1 MYKFTPFIKYR
12 ANGRVY
18 TSYELENAFCKICI
32 DADEEK
38 ITASV
43 IPTTKIELIEF
54 KLDTKRPVKRNDVF
68 FSNGY
73 QSWST
78 SLEVQKESCLK
89 TSFALKNVSKWA
101 KEATE
106 VSGDYGFAGYK
117 KEKGYFHSN
126 GYTYVRNGKD
136 VEFFGSLTERNGYTI
151 FKYDMN
157 TSDFSIVKDVEGF
170 KLEKECEL
178 VSVVTFEGAYD
189 EVFDRYFHQMG
200 VPEPKIKK
208 MTGYTSWYNYFQ
220 KIDENII
227 LRDLDGMDCA
237 KDDVTIFQIDDG
249 YEPKVGDWLIKN
261 EKDFPNGMKFI
272 ADKIHEKGYLAG
284 IWLAPFNA
292 QKDSEIFKN
301 HPEWFIKEPGSKRP
315 QLGAFAWGGAYT
327 LDIYNDGARA
337 YIKKCFDVVFN
348 EWGYDMVKLD
358 FLYSECALPRNGK
371 SRGQI
376 MCEAMDF
383 LKECVGEHLFL
394 GCGVPILPSFGI
406 VDACR
411 ISCDVSLSFKPQLI
425 NKINVNNE
433 IPSTQNAIN
442 NTIFRRHLSGRVFA
456 NDPDVFFLRDFNL
469 KFNFEQKLLLGF
481 INSLLGD
488 VLFVSDNVGFYS
500 EKEVMLLKKFFTEEK
515 KEIVSA
521 ERVGLGEDIEVVF
534 KDGNINKTLKF
545 NLISGNSNIRE
556 ILGV

>member
-1 MYKFTPFIKYR
+1 MYSFTPFIKYR

-18 TSYELENAFCKICI
+18 TSYETDNAFCKIDICVSP
-32 DADEEK
+32 ER
-38 ITASV
+38 ITAKV
-43 IPTTKIELIEF
+43 IPTTSIELIEF
-54 KLDTKRPVKRNDVF
+54 KLDTVRRSKKNEVF

-89 TSFALKNVSKWA
+89 TSFALANVSKWA
-101 KEATE
+101 KNMTE
-106 VSGDYGFAGYK
+106 VSGDYGFAGFK

-126 GYTYVRNGKD
+126 GYTYLRDGENL
-136 VEFFGSLTERNGYTI
+136 EFFGSLSERNGYTL

-170 KLEKECEL
+170 KIDKECKL
-178 VSVVTFEGAYD
+178 VDVVTYSGTYD
-189 EVFDRYFHQMG
+189 EVFDKYFKEMD
-200 VPEPKIKK
+200 VPQPKIKR

-227 LRDLDGMDCA
+227 IRDLDGLDCA
-237 KDDVTIFQIDDG
+237 KDETTVFQIDDG
-249 YEPKVGDWLIKN
+249 YETKVGDWLTKN
-261 EKDFPNGMKFI
+261 EKDFPNGMKNI

-292 QKDSEIFKN
+292 EKNSEVAKN
-301 HPEWFIKEPGSKRP
+301 HPDWLIKIPGTNKP
-315 QLGAFAWGGAYT
+315 HFGAFAWGGAYT
-327 LDIYNDGARA
+327 LDIYKEGARD
-337 YIKKCFDVVFN
+337 YIKRFFDVVLN

-358 FLYSECALPRNGK
+358 FLYSECAVPRNGK

-383 LKECVGEHLFL
+383 LRECVGDKLFL
-394 GCGVPILPSFGI
+394 GCGVPLLPSFGV

-411 ISCDVSLSFKPQLI
+411 ISCDVSLSYKPQFI
-425 NKINVNNE
+425 NKVNVNNE
-433 IPSTQNAIN
+433 IPSAQNAIN

-456 NDPDVFFLRDFNL
+456 NDPDVFFLRENNL
-469 KFNFEQKLLLGF
+469 KYTFEQKLLLGF

-488 VLFVSDNVGFYS
+488 VLFVSDNAGDYS
-500 EKEVMLLKKFFTEEK
+500 EREVNLLKRFFKDNK
-515 KEIVSA
+515 KKIISA
-521 ERVGLGEDIEVVF
+521 ERVSLGEDIEVVF
-534 KDGNINKTLKF
+534 EDEGVNKTLKF
-545 NLISGNSNIRE
+545 NLISGQSNVKE